1 MTAQNTRSGIML
13 MILATLI
20 LALQDGISRYLAEQ
34 YSVYMTVM
42 IRYWFFAIFVI
53 ALTSRKKGG
62 IRRAAATSQPLLQIL
77 RGLILIVEIC
87 VMIAAFTILG
97 LVESHAIFTIY
108 PLIVVALSGPVLGEK
123 VGWRRWT
130 AVGVGIV
137 GMIIILRPGSGVF
150 SIAAIIPLASATL
163 FAVYSLLTRYVSRKD
178 SAETSFFWTGIVGAI
193 AISLVGVWYWEPM
206 TQADWGWMLM
216 LCIMATAGH
225 WTLIKCYEL
234 AEASA
239 LQPFAYFQLV
249 FATMVGILLFG
260 ESLKLNVVVGAA
272 IIVLAGLF
280 TLLRERRKS

>member
-1 MTAQNTRSGIML
+1 MTQQNTRSGIML

-20 LALQDGISRYLAEQ
+20 LALQDGISRHLAEQ
-34 YSVYMTVM
+34 YNVYMTVM
-42 IRYWFFAIFVI
+42 IRYWFFAVFVI

-62 IRRAAATSQPLLQIL
+62 IRKAAATTQPFLQIA

-108 PLIVVALSGPVLGEK
+108 PLIVVALSGPILGEK
-123 VGWRRWT
+123 VGWRRWSAV
-130 AVGVGIV
+130 AVGIA
-137 GMIIILRPGSGVF
+137 GMIIILRPGNGVF
-150 SIAAIIPLASATL
+150 SIAAIIPLISAAL
-163 FAVYSLLTRYVSRKD
+163 FAIYSLLTRYVSRKD
-178 SAETSFFWTGIVGAI
+178 STETSFFWTGIVGAI
-193 AISLVGVWYWEPM
+193 AISVVGVWFWEPM
-206 TQADWGWMLM
+206 TPADWGWMLM

-249 FATMVGILLFG
+249 FASLVGIMLFG
-260 ESLKLNVVVGAA
+260 ESLKLNVVVGAS

-280 TLLRERRKS
+280 TLLRERRQR

>member
-239 LQPFAYFQLV
+239 LQPFAYFLLV

>member
-1 MTAQNTRSGIML
+1 
-13 MILATLI
+13 
-20 LALQDGISRYLAEQ
+20 GISRHLAEQ
-34 YSVYMTVM
+34 YNVYMTVM
-42 IRYWFFAIFVI
+42 IRYWFFAVFVI

-62 IRRAAATSQPLLQIL
+62 IRKAAATTQPFLQIA

-108 PLIVVALSGPVLGEK
+108 PLIVVALSGPILGEK
-123 VGWRRWT
+123 VGWRRWSAV
-130 AVGVGIV
+130 AVGIA
-137 GMIIILRPGSGVF
+137 GMIIILRPGNGVF
-150 SIAAIIPLASATL
+150 SIAAIIPLISAAL
-163 FAVYSLLTRYVSRKD
+163 FAIYSLLTRYVSRKD
-178 SAETSFFWTGIVGAI
+178 STETSFFWTGIVGAI
-193 AISLVGVWYWEPM
+193 AISVVGVWFWEPM
-206 TQADWGWMLM
+206 TPADWGWMLM

-249 FATMVGILLFG
+249 FASLVGIMLFG
-260 ESLKLNVVVGAA
+260 ESLKLNVVVGAS

-280 TLLRERRKS
+280 TLLRERRQR